1 MSTPTTA
8 TTPTAAATEQGRR
21 PAEHAQ
27 RLHAAARNVLA
38 GADPGA
44 GLAAQRGTDALTLLA
59 RRMLAGA
66 LRRMGAFT
74 APGEG
79 GTPDELAAALGVV
92 DQHRRL
98 FEALLDILVTAGTL
112 GREGERLVA
121 AYPLR
126 ELSRAESDAM
136 VAGLVA
142 EFPSAEPTVRLLRRC
157 LDAYPE
163 VLTGR
168 RPAAEVLFPDGAGAE
183 PPGAAPGGAPD
194 SGDVVAAVAAEAAR
208 ARLETATAASVV
220 ELGSG
225 SGATAARTLP
235 ALAPFGDRL
244 RYACTDPSSR
254 FTEYGR
260 QRFGHQYGFADFTV
274 HDIAVAAATP
284 ELPAGEADVLLAAN
298 VLHAAA
304 DPDAALANAA
314 ALLRPGGALVLTEA
328 VSAPEPSVMLFG
340 LTAEWWP
347 QPGAARARLPHAPLL
362 SADAW
367 RAALAAAGF
376 EEIRVHPLPPG
387 ADEDDAPE
395 AVLVALRG
403 APAATTAAPSVPP
416 AAVAAPASAA
426 APAAS
431 PAPAPAPAPAQASP
445 AQASPAPAPPAAEAR
460 PAADAGPAAPDAAEP
475 VAIVGLS
482 VRFPG
487 APDLRSYWDLV
498 TANRSAIGEI
508 PARRWDWRQYY
519 TPDPQGMEV
528 ISKSHSR
535 WGGFLEDFDQFDA
548 EFFGMSEQEARNT
561 DPQQRI
567 FLQECWKAMEDAGY
581 CPHALDAKVR
591 RATGVFA
598 GASKLGFDR
607 LGPDRGVDLPRTSFG
622 DMVNRV
628 SYQLDLGGPSKPVDT
643 ACSSALVAL
652 HEAVQSLRS
661 GECAM
666 ALVGGVNLY
675 LHPSTYAELGAVKM
689 LSNRPECPA
698 FGIGGNGIVP
708 GEGVGVVVLKRLA
721 DARRDN
727 DHVRAVVRG
736 SAVNHNGRTVG
747 FTSPS
752 PKRQADVITAA
763 LTRAGVDGGTVSYL
777 ETTVNGTEIG
787 DAVEMTAVTQAF
799 GGREGATGRFRLG
812 SVKPNIGHG
821 EASSGMAQLSKVVLA
836 LTERTLPPTRLPQ
849 EINPAIDRDKLP
861 FELSDQP
868 VPWDPPQVH
877 GRTQVRRAGI
887 TGIGA
892 GGANAHIVVEEAP
905 EAEVRRSAG
914 PALFVLSAR
923 TPQQLADSAGNWIG
937 FLRGNPDLDLAR
949 VAWTSQ
955 VGREP
960 MRFRLAVV
968 AEEQAELCAAL
979 ERWRA
984 GDTAA
989 VLTGEAKRPASA
1001 VRAERAKGRPLPELA
1016 RVWAEGGML
1025 AWSSLYPQGTPLRLG
1040 GLPTYPFA
1048 TTGYWTDPPAV
1059 APPAAAPA
1067 ASPAPAPAAPPAPAA
1082 RPTAAPPAPA
1092 PAASRPPSPSRPQS
1106 PPPVPAGA
1114 GAATRTPSPSPSPSP
1129 APVGAAT
1136 SAPAAAQGDAAR
1148 HPLLDLAGAVTGA
1161 DGTLTVTG
1169 SVSQAA
1175 QPWLGDHLVNGR
1187 VLLAGTALVDMVGR
1201 AGETVDTARIT
1212 ELTLHAPLDLTGGQ
1226 EIAVRLVLAPPAA
1239 DGTRTVEVTS
1249 RPAGA
1254 AANRPWSRHAGGTL
1268 APLRGTPDFDLV
1280 QWPPPGA
1287 EPLPVADYYAAMD
1300 AAGYTYGPAFQS
1312 LRAVWAR
1319 GTEVFAEV
1327 ELPAPE
1333 AAEAG
1338 RFGVHPALLDSA
1350 LHAMGFGTW
1359 MEGGGGLLP
1368 FAWTGMSVH
1377 SPGAGGRA
1385 RARLTGVDGSGVALQ
1400 LADGDGKPV
1409 AQLDC
1414 LVLRSA
1420 TGERPD
1426 PARDALLNL
1435 AWEPLP
1441 CAAAPAAG
1449 GPSTGTWSLLGPDP
1463 YGIGQVVRTA
1473 ERGEFAVLSLQGP
1486 GDLPVT
1492 GEALVPAAHEATGA
1506 LLDTVR
1512 DWLTD
1517 PANRGRRLV
1526 VLTRGAIAVEP
1537 GEPVPDLAN
1546 APAWGLLRAAQ
1557 SEFQRR
1563 LVLVDLDRHAPVADV
1578 PAAIETALAADE
1590 FHLAVRGGRVLVP
1603 RLVRAADDPGLEVPR
1618 TPAWRLDSTAPG
1630 TLENLALVPAPD
1642 AVRPLAAGQ
1651 VRVAVR
1657 AAALNFRDVLGALG
1671 MYPGDLVL
1679 GAEGA
1684 GVVTEVGPGV
1694 TALAVGDRVFGL
1706 LPGGIGPVCVTD
1718 ARTVRRI
1725 PAGWTWAEAAS
1736 APVAYL
1742 TAYYGLVELAGLRA
1756 GESVLV
1762 HAAAGGVGS
1771 AAVRLADHLGADV
1784 FATAAPAKHAEVRA
1798 MGVPAS
1804 LIRSSRDTGYAA
1816 AFAAESS
1823 NRGVDVVLNSLT
1835 GEHIDASL
1843 RLLPRGGRFV
1853 EMGKTDIRPAG
1864 EVEGSHPGVRYQAFD
1879 LVEAGPER
1887 IGAMFD
1893 ALLPLFERGVLP
1905 PPTRTVLDVRRARD
1919 AMRTMSRGRHIGRI
1933 VLTIPRTFAPGGTV
1947 LVAGGT
1953 GTLGSVIARNLVTAH
1968 GVRHLV
1974 LASRRGDAA
1983 PGARELAA
1991 ELTALGA
1998 EVRLARCDATVRDQV
2013 AEVLAGIP
2021 AGHPLTGVV
2030 QAVGALD
2037 DGMLAGQTRARLAPV
2052 LRAKLDAAVVLD
2064 ELTRAA
2070 DPDVFVTFS
2079 GAAGVLGNP
2088 GQSNYAAANA
2098 FLDALAR
2105 RRRTDGLP
2113 GLSVAFGLWASVSD
2127 LTRDL
2132 LEDERA
2138 TAMMVRSGFRMLSDQ
2153 EGAALFD
2160 AAVAGPA
2167 ELAVPMRLDL
2177 AALRAAPVHP
2187 VLRSLV
2193 RRDTAAPAAG
2203 PGAPPAGTA
2212 TPGTDE
2218 TDRTDGTDRAAGT
2231 APPPSAADPASG
2243 TGPAAGVPAA
2253 DTGAG
2258 SSPAAASGTGAPGT
2272 LLEQLAGAAPDGRRA
2287 LLLALVAQEVAAV
2300 LPGFEPEHIEADSGF
2315 AELGFDSLTA
2325 VELRNRLDQA
2335 TGLRLPVTL
2344 VFDQATAG
2352 ALAGHLLG
2360 LLADRIPATAA
2371 APHSARGEA
2380 EAGGD
2385 SWTALLAPE
2394 DLAAV
2399 GAIADLGGGGGEQLA
2414 ALAAQQGTAVLHSVP
2429 ASPDDAL
2436 PGTYDLVVALGR
2448 LVTVRRKRDLF
2459 ARIDAALIDGGRMLL
2474 ADHVGT
2480 LRGDLDD
2487 RAAGVLVPSVDSW
2500 VALLGS
2506 ARLVVERVTAPPAVL
2521 DPLLEQDG
2529 LAEPSRRGWTRPAL
2543 LRLRKA
2549 AATAAEDRDRA
2560 NHRALT
2566 EWAGA

>member
-8 TTPTAAATEQGRR
+8 TTASSARTAQGRR
-21 PAEHAQ
+21 PAEYAQ
-27 RLHAAARNVLA
+27 RLHTAARNVLA

-44 GLAAQRGTDALTLLA
+44 GLAVQRGTDALTLLA

-79 GTPDELAAALGVV
+79 GTPDGLAAALGVA

-112 GREGERLVA
+112 RREGERLVA

-136 VAGLVA
+136 VAGLVE
-142 EFPSAEPTVRLLRRC
+142 EFPTAEPTVRLLRRC

-168 RPAAEVLFPDGAGAE
+168 RPVAEVLFPDGAGAE
-183 PPGAAPGGAPD
+183 PPGAAVGGGAPD

-208 ARLETATAASVV
+208 ARLEAATAVSVV

-244 RYACTDPSSR
+244 RYAYTDPSSR
-254 FTEYGR
+254 FTEHGR
-260 QRFGHQYGFADFTV
+260 QRFGREYGFTEFTV
-274 HDIAVAAATP
+274 HDVAVAATSP
-284 ELPAGEADVLLAAN
+284 ELPAGGADVLLAAN

-314 ALLRPGGALVLTEA
+314 ALLRPGGTLVLTEA
-328 VSAPEPSVMLFG
+328 VSAPEPSIMLFG

-347 QPGAARARLPHAPLL
+347 QPGAARDRLPHAPLL
-362 SADAW
+362 SADTW

-376 EEIRVHPLPPG
+376 EEIRVHPLPCG
-387 ADEDDAPE
+387 VDEDDAPE
-395 AVLVALRG
+395 AVLVAVRG
-403 APAATTAAPSVPP
+403 APAAPAAASSVPP
-416 AAVAAPASAA
+416 AAAAAPASAA
-426 APAAS
+426 GTAS
-431 PAPAPAPAPAQASP
+431 AAPAPAP
-445 AQASPAPAPPAAEAR
+445 R
-460 PAADAGPAAPDAAEP
+460 PAADAGPAEPDTAEP

-519 TPDPQGMEV
+519 TPDPQGMEI
-528 ISKSHSR
+528 ISKSHSK

-591 RATGVFA
+591 GATGVFA

-607 LGPDRGVDLPRTSFG
+607 LGADRGVDLPRTSFG

-727 DHVRAVVRG
+727 DHIRAVVRG

-752 PKRQADVITAA
+752 PKRQAAVITAA
-763 LTRAGVDGGTVSYL
+763 LRRAGVDGDTVSYL

-799 GGREGATGRFRLG
+799 GGREGASGRFRLG

-892 GGANAHIVVEEAP
+892 GGANAHVVVEEAP
-905 EAEVRRSAG
+905 ETEVRRSTG

-923 TPQQLADSAGNWIG
+923 TPQQLADSVGNWAG
-937 FLRGNPDLDLAR
+937 FLRRNPDLDLAR

-968 AEEQAELCAAL
+968 AEELTEVLEGL

-1048 TTGYWTDPPAV
+1048 TTGYWTDPPA
-1059 APPAAAPA
+1059 AAAPA
-1067 ASPAPAPAAPPAPAA
+1067 TSAGPALAPPAPVGA
-1082 RPTAAPPAPA
+1082 PT
-1092 PAASRPPSPSRPQS
+1092 
-1106 PPPVPAGA
+1106 PVPAGA
-1114 GAATRTPSPSPSPSP
+1114 SVSAAVP
-1129 APVGAAT
+1129 AV
-1136 SAPAAAQGDAAR
+1136 PAGSSGDTAR
-1148 HPLLDLAGAVTGA
+1148 YPLLDLAAAVTGS

-1169 SVSQAA
+1169 SVSQTA

-1201 AGETVDTARIT
+1201 AGEAVDTARIT

-1226 EIAVRLVLAPPAA
+1226 ETAVRLVLAPPAA
-1239 DGTRTVEVTS
+1239 DGTRAVEVAS

-1254 AANRPWSRHAGGTL
+1254 AANRPWSRHATGTL
-1268 APLRGTPDFDLV
+1268 APLRGAPDFDLV

-1327 ELPAPE
+1327 ELPAAE

-1338 RFGVHPALLDSA
+1338 RYGVHPALLDSA

-1441 CAAAPAAG
+1441 QAAAPADGG
-1449 GPSTGTWSLLGPDP
+1449 GPSAGTWSLLGPDP
-1463 YGIGQVVRTA
+1463 YGIGQVVRTV

-1563 LVLVDLDRHAPVADV
+1563 LVLVELDRHAPVAGV
-1578 PAAIETALAADE
+1578 PAALDAALAADE
-1590 FHLAVRGGRVLVP
+1590 FHIALRGGRVLVP

-1618 TPAWRLDSTAPG
+1618 TPTWRLDSTAPG
-1630 TLENLALVPAPD
+1630 TLENLALVHAPD
-1642 AVRPLAAGQ
+1642 AARPLAAGQ

-1694 TALAVGDRVFGL
+1694 TGLAVGDRVFGL

-1718 ARTVRRI
+1718 ARTVRHI

-1853 EMGKTDIRPAG
+1853 EMGKTDIRPA
-1864 EVEGSHPGVRYQAFD
+1864 EDVESSHPGVRYQAID

-1933 VLTIPRTFAPGGTV
+1933 VLTIPRTFTPGGTV

-1974 LASRRGDAA
+1974 LASRRGDSA

-2021 AGHPLTGVV
+2021 ADHPLTGVV
-2030 QAVGALD
+2030 QVVGALD

-2193 RRDTAAPAAG
+2193 RQDTAAPAPG
-2203 PGAPPAGTA
+2203 PAAPPAAGTA
-2212 TPGTDE
+2212 TPG
-2218 TDRTDGTDRAAGT
+2218 AAGT
-2231 APPPSAADPASG
+2231 APPSGAADPAPG
-2243 TGPAAGVPAA
+2243 TDAVDAAAPAAVDDA
-2253 DTGAG
+2253 
-2258 SSPAAASGTGAPGT
+2258 PAAAVDTGAPGSSGP
-2272 LLEQLAGAAPDGRRA
+2272 LLEQLAGAAPDRRRA

-2325 VELRNRLDQA
+2325 VELRNRLDEA

-2360 LLADRIPATAA
+2360 LLADRIPDAAA
-2371 APHSARGEA
+2371 APHSARGGA
-2380 EAGGD
+2380 ETGGD
-2385 SWTALLAPE
+2385 SWEALLAPE
-2394 DLAAV
+2394 HLAAV
-2399 GAIADLGGGGGEQLA
+2399 GAIADVGGGGGEQLA
-2414 ALAAQQGTAVLHSVP
+2414 ALADREGTAVLHSLP
-2429 ASPDDAL
+2429 ANPDEAL

-2448 LVTVRRKRDLF
+2448 LVTVRRKRELL

-2474 ADHVGT
+2474 ADHIGT

-2487 RAAGVLVPSVDSW
+2487 RAAGVLVPSIDSW
-2500 VALLGS
+2500 VSLLGS

-2529 LAEPSRRGWTRPAL
+2529 LAEPSRRGWTRPVL

-2549 AATAAEDRDRA
+2549 AARAAEDRDRA